1 MINIHDDESGIIV
14 VHLDFSS
21 LGTSRRYGLATL
33 VVNNTPTLI
42 LSLGENKSKVLMILS
57 TSRKKLEERMRL
69 ENKVIVIIT
78 DSSNSYL
85 EPIRKV
91 FSEAI
96 YIMQIHDKRKLGIV
110 LVSFTVPSSH
120 SYTIRMRWDVFCGDR
135 SGRRVLDLEAKDTVE
150 LYLGVMNCS
159 DPHKFLEASKADRNF
174 KAPEIGSKVGDAI
187 LLFRGSLGNLID
199 KFRFAGGVI
208 SFLAVLFAGLFI
220 TSNLAEIYF
229 SSKSIIARHRSTRG
243 RARILRCLVNY
254 YNLRHSSNV
263 ARLYLTGGSRPPDLP
278 YLLAL

>member
-78 DSSNSYL
+78 DGSNSYL

-96 YIMQIHDKRKLGIV
+96 YIMQIHDKRKLGVI
-110 LVSFTVPSSH
+110 LVSFTVPSGH
-120 SYTIRMRWDVFCGDR
+120 SYTIRMR
-135 SGRRVLDLEAKDTVE
+135 
-150 LYLGVMNCS
+150 
-159 DPHKFLEASKADRNF
+159 
-174 KAPEIGSKVGDAI
+174 
-187 LLFRGSLGNLID
+187 
-199 KFRFAGGVI
+199 
-208 SFLAVLFAGLFI
+208 
-220 TSNLAEIYF
+220 
-229 SSKSIIARHRSTRG
+229 
-243 RARILRCLVNY
+243 
-254 YNLRHSSNV
+254 
-263 ARLYLTGGSRPPDLP
+263 
-278 YLLAL
+278 